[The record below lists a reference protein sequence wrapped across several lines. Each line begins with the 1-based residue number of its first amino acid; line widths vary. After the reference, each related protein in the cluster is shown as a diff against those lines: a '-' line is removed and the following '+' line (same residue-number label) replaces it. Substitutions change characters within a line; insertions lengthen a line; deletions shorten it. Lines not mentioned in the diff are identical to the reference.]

1 MEVLFVDNLT
11 KRAYINDVTDVYN
24 KYLLI
29 DINYLRSIENELIS
43 KEEYLPV
50 LVRRYLSIDYFNYI
64 KTKNNASLLEK
75 LNDTRRLTNK
85 DAVEDLQVWLK
96 KHPQYKDLF
105 IINNYNRLNNELKT
119 LEKQYKDLKLW

>member
-1 MEVLFVDNLT
+1 MDNLT

-24 KYLLI
+24 KYLLV

-64 KTKNNASLLEK
+64 KTKNNTSLLGK

-85 DAVEDLQVWLK
+85 DALKDLQGWLK
-96 KHPQYKDLF
+96 KHQEYKDLF
-105 IINNYNRLNNELKT
+105 NINNYNQLNNELKT

>member
-1 MEVLFVDNLT
+1 MDNLT
-11 KRAYINDVTDVYN
+11 KRAYINDVADVYN

-64 KTKNNASLLEK
+64 KTKNNTILLEK

>member
-1 MEVLFVDNLT
+1 MDTLT
-11 KRAYINDVTDVYN
+11 KRAYINDVADVYN

-29 DINYLRSIENELIS
+29 DINYLKSIENELIS

-64 KTKNNASLLEK
+64 KTKNNNSLLEK

-96 KHPQYKDLF
+96 KHQEYKDLF